1 MDNNNY
7 YQPQQPFAPRPGFQ
21 FSSLLQL
28 TWKNLVIWAGA
39 LLFVLFFIPIMS
51 MKIDV
56 SFFIEM
62 SMKMRVSGLN
72 MMINR
77 FHFMGEW
84 GSLGGGFFLIGFLL
98 FLIPIALIVISL
110 INAIANQLKA
120 ILTIVLGALGFILE
134 IIAFAKLKGSVSDA
148 DSELGELVSAG
159 VKVHVNFFYVLVI
172 LLFLVVIAAGV
183 MMIITKRTDSIKD
196 SIRQLS
202 GARQVYATPVQP
214 VATPV
219 QPVATPVQPVATP
232 VQPTAA
238 PTQEPTRICKN
249 CGSPVTGKFC
259 AKCGTPIES

>member
-51 MKIDV
+51 MKIT
-56 SFFIEM
+56 FFIE
-62 SMKMRVSGLN
+62 MKMRVSGLN

-134 IIAFAKLKGSVSDA
+134 IIAFAKLKAELSDA
-148 DSELGELVSAG
+148 DSALGELFDAD

-202 GARQVYATPVQP
+202 GTRQVYATPVQP